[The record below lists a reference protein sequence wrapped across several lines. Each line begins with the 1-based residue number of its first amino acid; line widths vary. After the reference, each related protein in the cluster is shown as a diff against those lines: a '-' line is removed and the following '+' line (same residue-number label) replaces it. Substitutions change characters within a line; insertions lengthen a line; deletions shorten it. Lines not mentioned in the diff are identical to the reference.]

1 MIDFSIV
8 RKKYRV
14 YIPSEMMN
22 QKYTGPVYGF
32 YHEATGV
39 FNITGSMSTNG
50 ESVIGEISQAKPENS
65 SDLLCGY
72 WEDLYDVW
80 ISVLISRILGKGI
93 CRRDFLPFA
102 RKKHAMLQMCIRQWR
117 KPF

>member
-14 YIPSEMMN
+14 YIPSEMIS
-22 QKYTGPVYGF
+22 QKYAGPVYGF

-50 ESVIGEISQAKPENS
+50 ESVIGEIS
-65 SDLLCGY
+65 
-72 WEDLYDVW
+72 
-80 ISVLISRILGKGI
+80 
-93 CRRDFLPFA
+93 
-102 RKKHAMLQMCIRQWR
+102 
-117 KPF
+117 

>member
-32 YHEATGV
+32 YHEAL
-39 FNITGSMSTNG
+39 S
-50 ESVIGEISQAKPENS
+50 
-65 SDLLCGY
+65 
-72 WEDLYDVW
+72 
-80 ISVLISRILGKGI
+80 LIHI
-93 CRRDFLPFA
+93 
-102 RKKHAMLQMCIRQWR
+102 
-117 KPF
+117 

>member
-72 WEDLYDVW
+72 WED
-80 ISVLISRILGKGI
+80 GKLLFVYQDEPYEI
-93 CRRDFLPFA
+93 AEYTLEKNLFF
-102 RKKHAMLQMCIRQWR
+102 KKYRHIGNRLDDG
-117 KPF
+117 